1 MKARGIIKQQI
12 ESFDYFLEVEIK
24 KILSANSE
32 VKCQSDPSWYL
43 KYQSI
48 RIGEPKGMKDG
59 ERTGELT
66 PQICRLTD
74 GTYSAPIKVDVE
86 YRRGAQRV
94 KVQNI
99 EIGDMPI
106 MLRSSK
112 CVLRGKN
119 FAEHAQLGECPLD
132 PGGYFIA
139 NGMEKV
145 ILMQEQL
152 SKNRII
158 IEDNKG
164 EISASVTRS
173 VTFLV
178 FLFFKLISFSKFC
191 C

>member
-24 KILSANSE
+24 KILAANQE
-32 VKCQSDPSWYL
+32 VKAQADQNWYL
-43 KYQSI
+43 KYTNI
-48 RIGEPKGMKDG
+48 YIGEPRGIKTG
-59 ERTGELT
+59 EKMNELT

-74 GTYSAPIKVDVE
+74 GTYSAPIKVDIE
-86 YRRGAQRV
+86 YMKAGAKFAAKNV
-94 KVQNI
+94 

-112 CVLRGKN
+112 CVLRGKS

-132 PGGYFIA
+132 PGGYFII
-139 NGMEKV
+139 GGQEKV

-158 IEDNKG
+158 IEQDNKG
-164 EISASVTRS
+164 EISATVTRFS
-173 VTFLV
+173 
-178 FLFFKLISFSKFC
+178 FLFFENCFS
-191 C
+191 